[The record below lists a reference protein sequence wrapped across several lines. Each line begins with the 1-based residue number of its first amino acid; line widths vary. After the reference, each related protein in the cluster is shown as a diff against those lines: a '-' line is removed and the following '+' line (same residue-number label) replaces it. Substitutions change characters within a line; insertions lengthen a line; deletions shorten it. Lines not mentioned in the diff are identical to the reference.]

1 MISTMELMEKKTPSI
16 KKTDRKKG
24 MTLVEVMAAMAILSI
39 LFMGISSFIIGI
51 VRNEAKSERKL
62 ESDGYLKNALLM
74 FESGVVSLDKVKEYF
89 EVNPNKNFNFSVSFN
104 DVLEMQEK
112 IEKLAKDEDGTYT
125 LTISISESG
134 DLYRVNATFTNER
147 REEYSKHVYIL
158 KN

>member
-74 FESGVVSLDKVKEYF
+74 FESGIVSPSDSL
-89 EVNPNKNFNFSVSFN
+89 NFTIKFD
-104 DVLEMQEK
+104 DVIEMQDQIENMTDGGEGIYILK
-112 IEKLAKDEDGTYT
+112 ITVT
-125 LTISISESG
+125 TVG
-134 DLYRVNATFTNER
+134 DLYRVDATFKNER
-147 REEYSKHVYIL
+147 DEEYSKHIYVL
-158 KN
+158 KNK

>member
-74 FESGVVSLDKVKEYF
+74 FESGIVSPSDSL
-89 EVNPNKNFNFSVSFN
+89 NFTIKFD
-104 DVLEMQEK
+104 DVIEMQDQ
-112 IEKLAKDEDGTYT
+112 IENMTDGGEGIYT
-125 LTISISESG
+125 LKITTSDSEEG
-134 DLYRVNATFTNER
+134 NLYKINATFINER
-147 REEYSKHVYIL
+147 EEEYSKHIYVL
-158 KN
+158 KNK

>member
-62 ESDGYLKNALLM
+62 ESDGY
-74 FESGVVSLDKVKEYF
+74 
-89 EVNPNKNFNFSVSFN
+89 
-104 DVLEMQEK
+104 
-112 IEKLAKDEDGTYT
+112 
-125 LTISISESG
+125 
-134 DLYRVNATFTNER
+134 
-147 REEYSKHVYIL
+147 
-158 KN
+158 